1 MLTFEKLQRMEVE
14 WDKRGY
20 YLLDDKKYYSKLQA
34 IANAKEGQQ
43 PKFVFN
49 DKEFGVA
56 NWLQEP
62 AESLLEIYRQRALQ
76 LRQKYDYLILC
87 YSSGADSTNML
98 HSFLHNNIPID
109 EILCYGPFDTTQ
121 GQDSPTVTNSPENN
135 YREIDLVAL
144 PYLRELSKTYKFKL
158 THHSWGKDVVNG
170 YKDADWVW
178 TEVNCR
184 MSPSTIARNRL
195 HNNRDH
201 LNLVDQGRQV
211 GFIYGVDKPRLI
223 LKNGVYYL
231 AFLDLLLQ
239 LSVGIG
245 GIISGSD
252 WENDEFFYWTP
263 DMPDIVIKQAHML
276 KNYFES
282 NPTLTPCVLNADQA
296 GWHQTYSEQYFDIVK
311 RIVYP
316 TFNPNTWQTK
326 KISNLI
332 FSENDSWFFKNSDKT
347 AKKYWLAGIQEV
359 ERTVDSRWFNQGS
372 IKNGIVGSWSKWYK
386 IG

>member
-1 MLTFEKLQRMEVE
+1 MHTSEQLKKMETE

-20 YLLDDKKYYSKLQA
+20 YLLNGKKYYSKLQA
-34 IANAKEGQQ
+34 IADAKENQHVE
-43 PKFVFN
+43 FVFN

-56 NWLQEP
+56 NWSLEP
-62 AESLLEIYRQRALQ
+62 KESLLEIYRNRALQ

-98 HSFLHNNIPID
+98 HSFLYNNIPID

-121 GQDSPTVTNSPENN
+121 GQDSSTITKSPENN

-144 PYLRELSKTYKFKL
+144 PYLRELSKTYQFKL
-158 THHSWGKDVVNG
+158 THHSWSKDIVNG
-170 YKDADWVW
+170 YQDADWVW
-178 TEVNCR
+178 SEVNVR

-195 HNNRDH
+195 HTNRDH
-201 LNLVDQGRQV
+201 LNLVDKGHRV
-211 GFIYGVDKPRLI
+211 GFIYGVDKPRLN

-239 LSVGIG
+239 LSVGMG
-245 GIISGSD
+245 GIITKSD

-263 DMPDIVIKQAHML
+263 DMPQIVIKQAHML

-282 NPTLTPCVLNADQA
+282 NPFLKHCVQDSDQLE
-296 GWHQTYSEQYFDIVK
+296 WTQNYREQYFDIVK

-326 KISNLI
+326 KINSLV
-332 FSENDSWFFKNSDKT
+332 FSENDSWFFKNSDET
-347 AKKYWLAGIQEV
+347 AKKYWLAGLEEI
-359 ERTVDSRWFNQGS
+359 ERTVDPRWFTHGS
-372 IKNGIVGSWSKWYK
+372 VKNGMIGSWSKWYK
-386 IG
+386 VG